1 MVYYHPRP
9 GNLPQSTSH
18 SVYNVLADVL
28 YTQHR
33 LTCNTSY
40 LFVKNCMDP
49 PLSTEVVN
57 GHRKCELLDLGKWQ
71 LIRTPVRVPVVEPP
85 TKGVTS
91 YQGRTGIVFV

>member
-1 MVYYHPRP
+1 MFLGWKVCCEVGFYCRRWI
-9 GNLPQSTSH
+9 LIDRSI
-18 SVYNVLADVL
+18 YNVLADVL

-40 LFVKNCMDP
+40 LFVKNCTDP

-71 LIRTPVRVPVVEPP
+71 LIRIPVRVHSCR
-85 TKGVTS
+85 TT
-91 YQGRTGIVFV
+91 YQGSHFLLG